1 MKKVVFLDAETM
13 DLPSLDTT
21 ALDSLNADVTLYQQT
36 QHKDVAER
44 IHNADAVLVNKV
56 VLSADDLQ
64 WARKL
69 RYIGVTATGMNNIDH
84 DCMTKQCH

>member
-13 DLPSLDTT
+13 DLPSLDTS

-44 IHNADAVLVNKV
+44 IHNADAVLVNK
-56 VLSADDLQ
+56 D
-64 WARKL
+64 
-69 RYIGVTATGMNNIDH
+69 
-84 DCMTKQCH
+84 

>member
-64 WARKL
+64 RAFERPPKKKNTGSSK
-69 RYIGVTATGMNNIDH
+69 IPTVTG
-84 DCMTKQCH
+84 